1 MTNVSDIEKYIDS
14 IAPFETMEAWDNSGF
29 QLGDRNSEV
38 KRCVLTLDITE
49 ETAAFAMDNSAELI
63 LSHHPLIFTPLSN
76 IPADAIPAKL
86 IRNSISVISAH
97 TCFDKAKGGISEQL
111 ALRLG
116 LSDVYSTDDGFVAV
130 GELKEKM
137 NIKEFASF
145 TSHALG
151 CAGLRYTDIDADVKR
166 VAVCGGAGEDFLE
179 LAKSCADCF
188 VTGDVKYHTMMDAA
202 QDGYPV
208 ISAGH
213 FETEYGSFIALIPRL
228 QEVFPDVEFLAAPQK
243 NPVAAV

>member
-1 MTNVSDIEKYIDS
+1 MTNVSDIEKFIDS
-14 IAPFETMEAWDNSGF
+14 IAPFETMEPWDNSGF

-38 KRCVLTLDITE
+38 KRCVLTLDVTE
-49 ETAAFAMDNSAELI
+49 ETAAFAMDNSAEL
-63 LSHHPLIFTPLSN
+63 TN
-76 IPADAIPAKL
+76 IPADAITAKL

-130 GELKEKM
+130 GELREKM

-151 CAGLRYTDIDADVKR
+151 CAGLRYTDIDADVKL

-188 VTGDVKYHTMMDAA
+188 VTGDVKYHTMLDAA

-213 FETEYGSFIALIPRL
+213 YETEYGSFLALMPRL
-228 QEVFPDVEFLAAPQK
+228 QEAFPDVKFLAAPQK